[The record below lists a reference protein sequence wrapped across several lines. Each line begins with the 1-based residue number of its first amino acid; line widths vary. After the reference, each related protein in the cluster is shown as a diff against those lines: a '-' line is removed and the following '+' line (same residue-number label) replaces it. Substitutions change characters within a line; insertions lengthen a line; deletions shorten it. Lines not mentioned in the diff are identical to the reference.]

1 MNRAFGQLV
10 RYGIVGIASNLVGY
24 FIYLGLTRI
33 GVGPKTAMSLLYA
46 IGVAQTFVFNKSWTF
61 TFKGPQAPA
70 LFRYSTLYAAGYLI
84 NYYSMALFVD
94 QKNIRHEFVMAALT
108 VLMAI
113 FFFLGQ
119 KFWVFP
125 ACTQNRPTDIK

>member
-10 RYGIVGIASNLVGY
+10 RYSIVGIASNLAGY

-33 GVGPKTAMSLLYA
+33 GVGPKLAMSLLYG
-46 IGVAQTFVFNKSWTF
+46 IGVAQTFFFNKAWS
-61 TFKGPQAPA
+61 FKFSGPQTPA
-70 LFRYSTLYAAGYLI
+70 LIKYSTLYVAGYFI
-84 NYYSMALFVD
+84 NFLAFAFFVD
-94 QKNIRHEFVMAALT
+94 RLQCPHQIVMGVLT
-108 VLMAI
+108 VFMAF

-125 ACTQNRPTDIK
+125 TNTNNICDDR